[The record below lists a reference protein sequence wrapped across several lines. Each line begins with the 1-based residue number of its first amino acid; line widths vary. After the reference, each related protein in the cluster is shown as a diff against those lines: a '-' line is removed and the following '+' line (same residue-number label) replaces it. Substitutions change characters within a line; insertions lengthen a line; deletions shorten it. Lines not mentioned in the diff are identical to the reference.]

1 MKRSTSSSDHQRDEA
16 HGLRA
21 TGWARNFFFGLCL
34 LGPVFLPGCLLTGG
48 SGGGGAAEV
57 ARTPDG
63 PAMAMAAGLYQRGE
77 SLQTMAA
84 RGGAG
89 YTSGSKRHYFKFE
102 TVTMKPG
109 RIMFTALD
117 PAGRPAFRLASDGQM
132 ITCIL
137 YGEKQYAIGP
147 ATAENFGRFL
157 PLGITPDQLISLM
170 TGSQVRPASAG
181 AKESGSST
189 ELIVQP
195 AGRPADDRH
204 LWRLS
209 LVGGLQQDPA
219 ATVIQS
225 ASFGPPRRPE
235 LSIKYLSVK
244 NVAREDLGGRQ
255 EPFPHSVEVDW
266 TDQNKQSLR
275 VTYDEVRLGLT
286 LTDTTFSL
294 QRPDGFEL
302 IELP

>member
-1 MKRSTSSSDHQRDEA
+1 MRRSTSSSDHQDEA
-16 HGLRA
+16 AGFS
-21 TGWARNFFFGLCL
+21 GPGPARNFLLCWAL
-34 LGPVFLPGCLLTGG
+34 LAVIFLPGCLLTGG
-48 SGGGGAAEV
+48 SGGGSTV
-57 ARTPDG
+57 DVTRTPDG

-117 PAGRPAFRLASDGQM
+117 PAGRPAFRLASDGQL

-137 YGEKQYAIGP
+137 YGEKQYAVGP

-181 AKESGSST
+181 ARESGSST

-209 LVGGLQQDPA
+209 LIGGLGQDPA
-219 ATVIQS
+219 STVIQS

-244 NVAREDLGGRQ
+244 NVVREDLGGRQ

-286 LTDTTFSL
+286 LPDTTFSL